1 MSVLDDV
8 LDVGD
13 WIGDYISSPV
23 AWVTGPIGFFGSSG
37 LFGEGFQDFITMGK
51 SAQRRAEEDA
61 TDAANKARQKQAEL
75 AREQNRRQYI
85 QQIREARIQRARMAN
100 RSATEAGISSGA
112 QGALASI
119 GAQLSSNINFMQY
132 RTDTLNKIQ
141 EYSNMVNK
149 QTVKAEKYASYYKQ
163 AMGVVK
169 LGAQAVGTM
178 VGGPVGGTA
187 AGAAVDA
194 IGGTQ
199 TTNTSLG
206 IPYYD
211 VTGTA
216 ATGDNVRIY

>member
-1 MSVLDDV
+1 MSIFEDA

-13 WIGDYISSPV
+13 WIGDYLSSPL
-23 AWVTGPIGFFGSSG
+23 AWVTGPFGIAGSSG

-119 GAQLSSNINFMQY
+119 GSQLSSNINFMQY

-141 EYSNMVNK
+141 EYSNIVNK
-149 QTVKAEKYASYYKQ
+149 QTVKAEKYKSYYEQ

-169 LGAQAVGTM
+169 LGAQVVGTM
-178 VGGPVGGTA
+178 AGGPVGGA
-187 AGAAVDA
+187 VAGGAVDA

-199 TTNTSLG
+199 IKNTSLG
-206 IPYYD
+206 LPYYD